1 MQPLKIHVKEDSGE
15 RLDIYVT
22 NIISNES
29 RTYIKELIK
38 NGYIKVNGNIVK
50 PKYKVK
56 YKDHIIINFP
66 KPEIIKIKP
75 ENMKLDIIYEDE
87 NLAIINKPQG
97 MVVHPA
103 KDNYS
108 GTLVNGLLYHFE
120 HLSNYAGLMRPGI
133 VHRLDKDTSGLLIV
147 AKDNFSHERL
157 SKALKAR
164 KINRK
169 YYALV
174 HGDVKEDKKTI
185 IKPIGRNPNDR
196 RKMEVVREHGKIAIT
211 HYKVLRRYKNYTLLE
226 IELETGRTHQI
237 RVHMAYIGHPV
248 VGDRS
253 YSDIGDK
260 FGLKGQLLHAREIS
274 FVHPLNNC
282 LMKFTSNL
290 PDYFQEIVNL
300 LNERV
305 GEIS

>member
-1 MQPLKIHVKEDSGE
+1 MKPLKIYVKEDSGV

-38 NGYIKVNGNIVK
+38 NGYIKVNGNTVK
-50 PKYKVK
+50 PKYQVK
-56 YKDHIIINFP
+56 PKDHIIINFP
-66 KPEIIKIKP
+66 KPEIIEIKP

-103 KDNYS
+103 KDNNS

-133 VHRLDKDTSGLLIV
+133 VHRLDKDTSGLLVV

-157 SKALKAR
+157 SKALKER
-164 KINRK
+164 NINRK

-174 HGDVKEDKKTI
+174 HGDVEVDKETI

-196 RKMEVVREHGKIAIT
+196 RKMEVVRKYGKLAIT
-211 HYKVLRRYKNYTLLE
+211 HYKVLKRYKNYTLIE

-237 RVHMAYIGHPV
+237 RVHMAYIGNPV
-248 VGDRS
+248 VGDRT
-253 YSDIGDK
+253 YSNIRDK
-260 FGLKGQLLHAREIS
+260 FGLKGQLLHSREIG

-282 LMKFTSNL
+282 FMKFTSNL
-290 PDYFQEIVNL
+290 PDYFQEIINL
-300 LNERV
+300 LNGRA